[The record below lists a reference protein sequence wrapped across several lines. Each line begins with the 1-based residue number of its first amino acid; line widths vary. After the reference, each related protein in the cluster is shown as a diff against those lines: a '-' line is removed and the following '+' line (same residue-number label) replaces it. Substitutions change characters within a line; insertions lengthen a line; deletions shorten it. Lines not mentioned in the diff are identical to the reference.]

1 MSKKVNFTIEKDY
14 IKVWFDGEVHSDE
27 LVRLVADIVDERA
40 SFPPKLK
47 VLLDARRAYFGGRP
61 DDLKV
66 ILKKIKENYTK
77 FESIKLTI
85 VIQNPY
91 ETAMSILMQEMLKDL
106 ENVYFKVFS
115 TEQAAALWLK

>member
-1 MSKKVNFTIEKDY
+1 MTS
-14 IKVWFDGEVHSDE
+14 
-27 LVRLVADIVDERA
+27 
-40 SFPPKLK
+40 
-47 VLLDARRAYFGGRP
+47 
-61 DDLKV
+61 